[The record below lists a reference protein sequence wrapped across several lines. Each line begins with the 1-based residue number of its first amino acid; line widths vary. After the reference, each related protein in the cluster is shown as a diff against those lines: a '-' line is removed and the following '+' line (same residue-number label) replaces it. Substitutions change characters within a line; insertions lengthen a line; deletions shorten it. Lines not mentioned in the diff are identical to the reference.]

1 MNHLNKHQE
10 GYKDAVV
17 PRAYDIGV
25 KPVVRRH
32 PPASHEKEKSSDT
45 GGDDM
50 FPLYA
55 FFLNAFCSEARYG
68 KQHQREP
75 FGVIGII
82 EHTAIVDK
90 SADTVLL

>member
-1 MNHLNKHQE
+1 
-10 GYKDAVV
+10 
-17 PRAYDIGV
+17 
-25 KPVVRRH
+25 
-32 PPASHEKEKSSDT
+32 
-45 GGDDM
+45 M

-82 EHTAIVDK
+82 EHTAIVVQIIQNLVCGYVKPVAVHYFK
-90 SADTVLL
+90 SRVPQ